1 MTNVTATIVLTPR
14 NASNA
19 RTRGA
24 NDHSGRKFRFCRK
37 AGNKWEHFTLNA
49 QPRSLYVM
57 TGASRH
63 VWEHSI
69 PPVETPRYSIT
80 FRTMAQA

>member
-1 MTNVTATIVLTPR
+1 VCQSLAGDAIGLMSLLEVATNRLDRAPR
-14 NASNA
+14 
-19 RTRGA
+19 
-24 NDHSGRKFRFCRK
+24 
-37 AGNKWEHFTLNA
+37 A

-69 PPVETPRYSIT
+69 PPVETPRLSIT

>member
-1 MTNVTATIVLTPR
+1 MSLLEVATNRLDRAPR
-14 NASNA
+14 
-19 RTRGA
+19 
-24 NDHSGRKFRFCRK
+24 
-37 AGNKWEHFTLNA
+37 A

-69 PPVETPRYSIT
+69 PPVETPRLSIT